1 MFGTR
6 YANPLLAKALHDVY
20 MLFPDEVF
28 KELYGSEEVWDH
40 RKAAARAL
48 AEVLVSRKIAESL
61 LAAIEAEVRT
71 NIKPE

>member
-61 LAAIEAEVRT
+61 LAAIEAEART